1 MTMSNAAR
9 LDQRHGAFHE
19 APHYD
24 WHPVQP
30 LSMIVLHSR
39 NGHITVEPA
48 IERPFLELLPEAMLR
63 SCGEGFATVRHQV
76 YRREDDSTYRPSGKD
91 AADPKWSLQ
100 GNPGLWSLQGQS
112 YEAWVRNLAYAM
124 LLQAKEP
131 TLAMCQHMIVR
142 KAQLAELMLPHILAD
157 LAHHQPEDTM
167 ASISSQLSA
176 GLLSPSAPAHVK
188 AIQLILTCLDH
199 LRNLHLNAVL
209 GMDAEQRRKST
220 SGVGGSSTQGRSS
233 TRSGRAGHGDG
244 SKSPAAWSKQ
254 YWLEVDYLLVAAA
267 ALKCSAYFTA
277 LLYVE
282 HWIEEQYGR
291 LQLGDRSPTDKASF
305 RSCCSPL

>member
-1 MTMSNAAR
+1 M
-9 LDQRHGAFHE
+9 
-19 APHYD
+19 
-24 WHPVQP
+24 
-30 LSMIVLHSR
+30 
-39 NGHITVEPA
+39 
-48 IERPFLELLPEAMLR
+48 
-63 SCGEGFATVRHQV
+63 

-100 GNPGLWSLQGQS
+100 TNPGLWSLQGQS
-112 YEAWVRNLAYAM
+112 YDAWVRNLAYAM

-157 LAHHQPEDTM
+157 LAQHQPQGTIM
-167 ASISSQLSA
+167 AAISSHLSA
-176 GLLSPSAPAHVK
+176 GLLSPSAPPHVK
-188 AIQLILTCLDH
+188 AIQLTLTCLDH

-209 GMDAEQRRKST
+209 GMDPDRHKST
-220 SGVGGSSTQGRSS
+220 SGVGGASTQGRS
-233 TRSGRAGHGDG
+233 RAGRDGHGEG
-244 SKSPAAWSKQ
+244 SQSPAAWSKQ
-254 YWLEVDYLLVAAA
+254 YWLDIDYLLVAAA

-291 LQLGDRSPTDKASF
+291 LQLADGSPTDKAS
-305 RSCCSPL
+305 P

>member
-1 MTMSNAAR
+1 M
-9 LDQRHGAFHE
+9 
-19 APHYD
+19 
-24 WHPVQP
+24 
-30 LSMIVLHSR
+30 
-39 NGHITVEPA
+39 
-48 IERPFLELLPEAMLR
+48 
-63 SCGEGFATVRHQV
+63 

-91 AADPKWSLQ
+91 TADPKWSLQ
-100 GNPGLWSLQGQS
+100 SNPRLWSPQGQC
-112 YEAWVRNLAYAM
+112 YDAWVRNLAYAM

-157 LAHHQPEDTM
+157 LAHHQPQGALM

-209 GMDAEQRRKST
+209 GIDPDRRKST
-220 SGVGGSSTQGRSS
+220 SGVAGSSTQGRSS
-233 TRSGRAGHGDG
+233 TRSGRGGQGGG

-291 LQLGDRSPTDKASF
+291 LQLGDRSPTDKVSP
-305 RSCCSPL
+305 RSC

>member
-1 MTMSNAAR
+1 M
-9 LDQRHGAFHE
+9 
-19 APHYD
+19 
-24 WHPVQP
+24 
-30 LSMIVLHSR
+30 
-39 NGHITVEPA
+39 
-48 IERPFLELLPEAMLR
+48 
-63 SCGEGFATVRHQV
+63 

-100 GNPGLWSLQGQS
+100 SNPGLWSLQGQS
-112 YEAWVRNLAYAM
+112 YDAWVRNLAYAM
-124 LLQAKEP
+124 LLQAREP

-157 LAHHQPEDTM
+157 LAQHQPQGALM
-167 ASISSQLSA
+167 VSLSSQLSA

-209 GMDAEQRRKST
+209 GMDLEQRRKST

-233 TRSGRAGHGDG
+233 TRSGRGGHGNG
-244 SKSPAAWSKQ
+244 SNSPVAWSKQ
-254 YWLEVDYLLVAAA
+254 YWLDVDYLLVAAA

-282 HWIEEQYGR
+282 HWVEEQYGR
-291 LQLGDRSPTDKASF
+291 LQLGDRSPDDKAS
-305 RSCCSPL
+305 P